1 MAAATSWL
9 LSSPTLTPKTSSLA
23 FKPCISISI
32 PKSPL
37 FFSILP
43 SIRLHTQRTLPFSPC
58 SAVQDIPVA
67 ENEAKDDGKKE
78 EEAVKEEEKEK
89 DGDAE
94 NRRKLYLANLP
105 WSYSAPDIVKLFSE
119 CGTVKD
125 VEIIKQKDGRSR
137 GFAFVTMA
145 SGEEARAVVEKF
157 DAHVLE
163 ERIIRVEF
171 SKSFRRPAPPPP
183 PGSPRAET
191 RYKIYAGNLAWK
203 VRSVNLKNLFSEKFN
218 PVGARVVFDSPSG
231 KSAGYG
237 FVSFA
242 TMEEAEAALKEFDGK
257 ELMGRPLRL
266 RIGQKNEGASGSESE
281 EADNSGEQPE
291 ESSEEA
297 DSSGE
302 QPEES

>member
-1 MAAATSWL
+1 MAAASSWV
-9 LSSPTLTPKTSSLA
+9 LSSPTLTPKSSFLP

-32 PKSPL
+32 PKSSL
-37 FFSILP
+37 FSSIP
-43 SIRLHTQRTLPFSPC
+43 PRIRLHIQRNLPFSPC
-58 SAVQDIPVA
+58 LAVQDIPVV
-67 ENEAKDDGKKE
+67 ENEAKDGGKE
-78 EEAVKEEEKEK
+78 EEEEDGELEK
-89 DGDAE
+89 
-94 NRRKLYLANLP
+94 RRKLYVANIP

-125 VEIIKQKDGRSR
+125 VEIIKQKNGKSR

-145 SGEEARAVVEKF
+145 SGEEACAVVQKF
-157 DAHVLE
+157 DGYELTGRA
-163 ERIIRVEF
+163 IRVEF

-203 VRSVNLKNLFSEKFN
+203 VRSVNLKEFFSQKFN
-218 PVGARVVFDSPSG
+218 PVGARVVFDNPSG

-242 TMEEAEAALKEFDGK
+242 TMEEAQAAVEELEGK

-266 RIGQKNEGASGSESE
+266 RIGQKNEAETGSSE
-281 EADNSGEQPE
+281 TEEEENSEGQPE
-291 ESSEEA
+291 GS
-297 DSSGE
+297 
-302 QPEES
+302 